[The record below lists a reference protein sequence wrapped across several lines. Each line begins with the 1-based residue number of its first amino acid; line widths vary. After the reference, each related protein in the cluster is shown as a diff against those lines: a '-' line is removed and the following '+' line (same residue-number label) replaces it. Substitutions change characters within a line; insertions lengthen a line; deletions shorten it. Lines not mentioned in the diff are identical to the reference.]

1 MAIATI
7 RKTIQISLFI
17 RNKTISCQAGNLLRL
32 SLYYSA
38 AFLDRSVFLV
48 FIGTLHFFIKQFYL
62 CILKRLQHGDCNN
75 PIRKTIQISLFIRN
89 KTISCQADNLLR
101 LSLCYSAVFL
111 DRSLF
116 HVFIGPLLHF

>member
-32 SLYYSA
+32 SLYYSV
-38 AFLDRSVFLV
+38 AFLGRSVFLV
-48 FIGTLHFFIKQFYL
+48 FIGPLHFFIKQFYL

-75 PIRKTIQISLFIRN
+75 PENNPNIALYSKQNNQL
-89 KTISCQADNLLR
+89 CQAGNLLR
-101 LSLCYSAVFL
+101 LSLCYSAVLL